1 MASPEGVEEGE
12 ALDSLTEEKTSG
24 GENYDHDEILLPDG
38 NEDLNSPTPHHGG

>member
-24 GENYDHDEILLPDG
+24 GENDDHDEILLPDG
-38 NEDLNSPTPHHGG
+38 NDNLNSPTPQHGG

>member
-24 GENYDHDEILLPDG
+24 GENYENDEINP
-38 NEDLNSPTPHHGG
+38 PP